1 MFKILLNMA
10 TEKQRVSVRTTLFI
24 VLFSF
29 FFSISP
35 DKNSNEMN
43 ILGFRTTLMF
53 IR

>member
-1 MFKILLNMA
+1 MFKILFNMA

-29 FFSISP
+29 FSISP

-43 ILGFRTTLMF
+43 ILCFRTTLMF